1 MVTICTRQDV
11 KTALGISDAVDDL
24 RIDVALAAATAQV
37 QEHCNRV
44 FVQESTATARVYV
57 AQSAGLVQTDDI
69 STTVGLIVQTDPGA
83 NGVFDQTWQ
92 TADYQLEPLNGL
104 VNGAYRPFT
113 TIRAIRSLYFPS
125 DYGQALVR
133 ITARWGWSTIP
144 DTVKQATIIQ
154 TIHVFKSV
162 DAPFGATPF
171 AETGILRLRTAL
183 HPTAVALL
191 EDYRLNSVMVA

>member
-1 MVTICTRQDV
+1 MAICTRQDV
-11 KTALGISDAVDDL
+11 KTALGIADAVDDL

-37 QEHCNRV
+37 QEHCNRT
-44 FVQESTATARVYV
+44 FVQADTASPRVYV
-57 AQSAGLVQTDDI
+57 ADNPYLVQVDDI
-69 STTVGLIVQTDPGA
+69 STTSGLVLETDPGA
-83 NGVFDQTWQ
+83 TGTFSQTWQ

-104 VNGAYRPFT
+104 INGAYRPWT
-113 TIRAIRSLYFPS
+113 TIRAIRSLYFPR

-133 ITARWGWSTIP
+133 VTARWGWSAVP

-191 EDYRLNSVMVA
+191 EDYRLSSVMVA